1 MCKLRQSGILSQDAG
16 RNLHL
21 YLNETRPQVLFT
33 HFAGK
38 YHQPGFCIIGEMGKN
53 GLIFDLT
60 RKVIS

>member
-16 RNLHL
+16 RN
-21 YLNETRPQVLFT
+21 LNETRPQVLFT